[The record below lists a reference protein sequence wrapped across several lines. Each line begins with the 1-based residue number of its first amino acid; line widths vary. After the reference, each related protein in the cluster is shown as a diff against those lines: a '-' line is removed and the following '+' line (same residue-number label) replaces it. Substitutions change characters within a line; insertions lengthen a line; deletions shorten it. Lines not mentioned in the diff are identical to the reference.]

1 MDKRFFLKEVIVDS
15 RKNQKLS
22 GLQVKLQGPMLAP
35 CGGLLQL
42 GWPRPRLLGP
52 QLCARPTRVGLG
64 SALGKTRLKIT
75 EPGGRH
81 RFTEMRKPPGHQGR
95 PCGFLQ
101 IWANFNISSS
111 RWKKSVVGLECVR
124 RDQRKLSSLNQ
135 ACVCCPQVFTG

>member
-15 RKNQKLS
+15 RKNQQLS
-22 GLQVKLQGPMLAP
+22 SLGVKLQGPMLVP

-64 SALGKTRLKIT
+64 SALGKTRLKIR

-81 RFTEMRKPPGHQGR
+81 RFTEMRKSRQATKADLVAPSRFGPILVFHIQG
-95 PCGFLQ
+95 GKNLLLA
-101 IWANFNISSS
+101 W
-111 RWKKSVVGLECVR
+111 SV
-124 RDQRKLSSLNQ
+124 
-135 ACVCCPQVFTG
+135 